1 MAEIKEFNCMTCNYS
16 TLFSFAKQP
25 KFVGSADERTNKHTD
40 WIKHEKTQKH
50 LRNGKQKITK
60 CDKCDYSS
68 HSHWNVKLHNMSQHS
83 TLEERKAS
91 KYYCIT
97 CDYVFF
103 CPTYLNK
110 HMNGKHHLNKV
121 NSITI

>member
-1 MAEIKEFNCMTCNYS
+1 MAEIKEFNCITCNYS
-16 TLFSFAKQP
+16 T
-25 KFVGSADERTNKHTD
+25 NKHSD

-83 TLEERKAS
+83 TLEERKTS

-110 HMNGKHHLNKV
+110 HMNGKHHMNKV
-121 NSITI
+121 NNKSNIKIVL